1 MKTAFLLIIL
11 MFISLAAVANDVSC
25 QSDLMKPK
33 LNNTMTLTEAEKPA
47 QLTVSDT
54 QKRLKENRSK
64 DIEKSKTENTIS
76 ATEEEPTV
84 KKESSLGNIF
94 DILLPAKLR
103 NPVK

>member
-1 MKTAFLLIIL
+1 M
-11 MFISLAAVANDVSC
+11 AVAANDVSC

-33 LNNTMTLTEAEKPA
+33 LNATMTLNESEKPA

-54 QKRLKENRSK
+54 QTRLKESRTKNTAES
-64 DIEKSKTENTIS
+64 EKENTIS
-76 ATEEEPTV
+76 ASEEKPTA
-84 KKESSLGNIF
+84 KKESSLGDIF